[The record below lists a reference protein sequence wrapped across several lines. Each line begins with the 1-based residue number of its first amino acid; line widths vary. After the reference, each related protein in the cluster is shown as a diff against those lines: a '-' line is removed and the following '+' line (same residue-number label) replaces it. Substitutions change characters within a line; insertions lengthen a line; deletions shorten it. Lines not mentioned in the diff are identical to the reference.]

1 MGSSKEGLMTC
12 RTQSIAR
19 RSFMREMT
27 AGAAAAALSPMIAT
41 PAAIAADQIPLT
53 ICSYGGVYQ
62 EAQDKAYFKPYAQAN
77 PNIRILQESPESNA
91 KLVAMV
97 ESGNVTWDLA
107 ICSPDFGMDDD
118 AKWLEPIDYSIID
131 KSQFSDGFA
140 SNYRLGSDVEAM
152 LMAYRKDK
160 LKEPPQRFAD
170 FFDLKGFPG
179 RRLAYKN
186 LHSGIL
192 EIALLV
198 DGVSPSQL
206 YPIDVQRALNKLS
219 TIKNNLIWWQTGAQ
233 SVEYMVSGEAVI
245 GLLWNG
251 RAVSAGESAPV
262 ALAWGEWFHTDAYW
276 VVPKGAP
283 HKQAAMEAL
292 KYFTSPEAQA
302 SFTSY
307 LPYGPTNKLAI
318 GKVSDK
324 YRFALATEHESTGI
338 RLDYAWWNKNLHT
351 VDPVFQA
358 WLLS

>member
-1 MGSSKEGLMTC
+1 MTYQT
-12 RTQSIAR
+12 RSITR
-19 RSFMREMT
+19 RSFMGEMT
-27 AGAAAAALSPMIAT
+27 AGATAAAVSPMIAT
-41 PAAIAADQIPLT
+41 PTAIAADQIPLT

-62 EAQDKAYFKPYAQAN
+62 DSQDKAYFKPYEQTH

-107 ICSPDFGMDDD
+107 ICSPDFGMDED

-131 KSQFSDGFA
+131 RSQFSDGFA
-140 SNYRLGSDVEAM
+140 GNYRLGSDVEAM

-160 LKEPPQRFAD
+160 LKDPPQRFAD

-179 RRLAYKN
+179 RRLAYKIA
-186 LHSGIL
+186 HGGIF
-192 EIALLV
+192 EIALLA
-198 DGVSPSQL
+198 DGVSPGQL
-206 YPIDVQRALNKLS
+206 YPIDVKRALNKLN

-233 SVEYMVSGEAVI
+233 SVEYMVSGEAII

-262 ALAWGEWFHTDAYW
+262 ALAWGEWLHTDAYW

-292 KYFTSPEAQA
+292 KYFTLPEAQA
-302 SFTSY
+302 RFTSY
-307 LPYGPTNKLAI
+307 LPYGPTNKLAASM
-318 GKVSDK
+318 VSNNYK
-324 YRFALATEHESTGI
+324 FALPTEHEATGI
-338 RLDYAWWNKNLHT
+338 RADYAWWNKNLHA
-351 VDPVFQA
+351 VDAVFQA

>member
-1 MGSSKEGLMTC
+1 MSHQA
-12 RTQSIAR
+12 RSITR
-19 RSFMREMT
+19 RLFLRET
-27 AGAAAAALSPMIAT
+27 AAGAGAAAVLPMLSAS
-41 PAAIAADQIPLT
+41 AVRAADQVTLT

-62 EAQDKAYFKPYAQAN
+62 DAQDKAYFKPYQQAY
-77 PNIRILQESPESNA
+77 PNIRIVQESPESNA
-91 KLVAMV
+91 KLIAMV

-140 SNYRLGSDVEAM
+140 GNYRLGSDVEAL

-170 FFDLKGFPG
+170 FFDLQRFPG
-179 RRLAYKN
+179 RRTAYKTPRE
-186 LHSGIL
+186 IL
-192 EIALLV
+192 EIALLA

-206 YPIDVQRALNKLS
+206 YPIDVKRALKKLD
-219 TIKNNLIWWQTGAQ
+219 TIKNNLIWWETGAQ

-245 GLLWNG
+245 GILWNG

-262 ALAWGEWFHTDAYW
+262 ALAWGEWLHTDAYW

-283 HKQAAMEAL
+283 HKQPAMEAL

-302 SFTSY
+302 RYTSY
-307 LPYGPTNKLAI
+307 LPYGPTNKLALD
-318 GKVSDK
+318 KVSDK
-324 YRFALATEHESTGI
+324 YKFALPTEHEASGL
-338 RLDYAWWNKNLHT
+338 RVDYVWWNNNLRS
-351 VDPVFQA
+351 VDPQFRA

>member
-1 MGSSKEGLMTC
+1 MACFSGAGWPFVVQPGRRIMVGIGGSTLVRRDAPGSTNGHPTRGLKPREWVAGREGLMTC
-12 RTQSIAR
+12 QTRSLTR
-19 RSFMREMT
+19 RSFIGAMT
-27 AGAAAAALSPMIAT
+27 AGGAAAVSPTIAT
-41 PAAIAADQIPLT
+41 PAAIAAEQIALT

-62 EAQDKAYFKPYAQAN
+62 DSQDKAYFKPYTQAN

-140 SNYRLGSDVEAM
+140 GNYRLGSDVEAM

-192 EIALLV
+192 QDCAPRRRGEPEPALS
-198 DGVSPSQL
+198 DRRQA
-206 YPIDVQRALNKLS
+206 RA
-219 TIKNNLIWWQTGAQ
+219 Q
-233 SVEYMVSGEAVI
+233 
-245 GLLWNG
+245 
-251 RAVSAGESAPV
+251 
-262 ALAWGEWFHTDAYW
+262 
-276 VVPKGAP
+276 
-283 HKQAAMEAL
+283 
-292 KYFTSPEAQA
+292 
-302 SFTSY
+302 
-307 LPYGPTNKLAI
+307 
-318 GKVSDK
+318 
-324 YRFALATEHESTGI
+324 
-338 RLDYAWWNKNLHT
+338 
-351 VDPVFQA
+351 
-358 WLLS
+358 